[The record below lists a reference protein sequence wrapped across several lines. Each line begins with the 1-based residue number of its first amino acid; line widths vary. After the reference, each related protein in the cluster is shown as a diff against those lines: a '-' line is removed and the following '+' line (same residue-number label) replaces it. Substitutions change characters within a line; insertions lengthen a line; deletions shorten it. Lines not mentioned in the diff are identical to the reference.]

1 MPMGA
6 SEPQNIA
13 VLRTRIDGPQ
23 VEFKARDL
31 AGFPG
36 SGVGDP
42 SPPHD
47 GPLGLDDPEVLAG
60 NQRLFTASQ
69 GVPQ

>member
-1 MPMGA
+1 MGA

-31 AGFPG
+31 AGFLG

-42 SPPHD
+42 SPAHD
-47 GPLGLDDPEVLAG
+47 GPLGPDDLAGLAG

-69 GVPQ
+69 GLPR